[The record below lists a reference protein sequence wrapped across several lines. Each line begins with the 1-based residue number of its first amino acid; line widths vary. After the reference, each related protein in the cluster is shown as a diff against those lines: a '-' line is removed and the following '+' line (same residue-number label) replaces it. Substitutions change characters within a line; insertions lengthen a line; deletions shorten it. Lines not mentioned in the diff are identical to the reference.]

1 MYVYL
6 LFFIIIDKEVASIE
20 DMISSDMKNSFQKIF
35 SVIRGI
41 CQVLPELDLEML
53 KENFVSCCFHLESQ
67 VAPCNTIE
75 DIIDLIEEKCT
86 LMNITYIEK
95 LVQHLQQ
102 LQQLH
107 LSLDNACKLI
117 VSYKEDIEK
126 FFIDTPLDQVFDKSF
141 SCSSFLLN
149 CEMLAFVL
157 DWNLDGKTLK
167 DVQCLLS
174 DAFDQNHIYVN
185 FEVIKNNSKSI
196 EITCSFPY
204 HLTML
209 FITHSMKNR
218 EVLEKKGVLKLTVG
232 CATICN
238 VENRNEVLIQYAT
251 FTCL

>member
-6 LFFIIIDKEVASIE
+6 LFFIIIDKEVASIK

-35 SVIRGI
+35 FVIR
-41 CQVLPELDLEML
+41 QVPPELDLEML
-53 KENFVSCCFHLESQ
+53 KKNFVSCCFHLESQ
-67 VAPCNTIE
+67 VAPCDTIE

-86 LMNITYIEK
+86 LMNVTYIEK

-102 LQQLH
+102 LH
-107 LSLDNACKLI
+107 LNLDNVCKLI

-126 FFIDTPLDQVFDKSF
+126 FFIDTPLDQALNKSF
-141 SCSSFLLN
+141 SCSLN

-185 FEVIKNNSKSI
+185 LEVIKNNSKSI

-209 FITHSMKNR
+209 FIFHSMKNR
-218 EVLEKKGVLKLTVG
+218 KVLEKKGVLELTVG